1 MVTPNIKN
9 KVKPSNHRPTNGKSA
24 ICYHGAMLTDA
35 FSYHLPAELI
45 AEKPLPSREH
55 SRLLH
60 LRPDGGVQDM
70 QFIDFPGLLRPHD
83 AVVVNNTKVM
93 PARLHLHKASGGKVE
108 LLLERILDDGTAIM
122 QLRASRRP
130 KPSSELLL
138 HGEAVLRI
146 VEYQDEFAVVRAT
159 TDTDIRQLL
168 HQHGQVPLPPY
179 IPRAPDHNDQIRY
192 QTIFAEHEGSVAAP
206 TAGLHF
212 SAGIMEQ
219 CGQAGAQVIPI
230 TMHIGAGTFQ
240 PVRSNEVEQ
249 HKLHQ
254 EHFVITDE
262 AKQRMQQAKLDGGR
276 IIAVGTSVVR
286 ALESA
291 TSDDQR
297 QGSTSLFIYPGYK
310 FKAVDA
316 MLTNFH
322 LPRSSLLM
330 LVCAFAGMKATM
342 DAYQH
347 AIENKY
353 RFYSYGD
360 AMFMPSCSQ

>member
-1 MVTPNIKN
+1 
-9 KVKPSNHRPTNGKSA
+9 
-24 ICYHGAMLTDA
+24 MLTDA

-45 AEKPLPSREH
+45 AEKPLPCRDH

-60 LRPDGGVQDM
+60 LRPEGGVQDL
-70 QFIDFPGLLRPHD
+70 QFTDFPGLLRPHD
-83 AVVVNNTKVM
+83 AVVVNDTKVL
-93 PARLHLHKASGGKVE
+93 PARLHLRKASGGKVE
-108 LLLERILDDGTAIM
+108 LLLERMLEDGAAM
-122 QLRASRRP
+122 VQLRASRRP
-130 KPSSELLL
+130 KPGSALLL
-138 HGEAVLRI
+138 DGEPVLKV
-146 VEYQDEFAVVRAT
+146 VEYQDEFAVVRANGT
-159 TDTDIRQLL
+159 GLGQLL

-179 IPRAPDHNDQIRY
+179 IPRAPDRDDQIRY

-212 SAGIMEQ
+212 SDGILER
-219 CGQAGAQVIPI
+219 CAQAGAKIIPI

-240 PVRSNEVEQ
+240 PVRSSQVEL
-249 HKLHQ
+249 HKLHR
-254 EHFVITDE
+254 ERFVIPDE
-262 AKQRMQQAKLDGGR
+262 ARQQMRQAKMNGGR

-286 ALESA
+286 ALESTA
-291 TSDDQR
+291 GSGES
-297 QGSTSLFIYPGYK
+297 QGSTALFIYPGHK
-310 FKAVDA
+310 FRAVDA

-347 AIENKY
+347 AISNKY

-360 AMFMPSCSQ
+360 AMFVPACSR